1 MKPTPSK
8 PHRIPRFGAS
18 QRTPS
23 SSLAAAWLT
32 VLLAG
37 LACTAETRAQNAPA
51 AQPAANQPA
60 TAIPGARPA
69 PGAAANARPAAAPA
83 TAAAAAP
90 SPATPPAAP
99 AAAATGPG
107 STPAEPPKPAAPARR
122 NGANK
127 VAETPPPE
135 PAPKPGPLKPP
146 ACALAE
152 FRAIGIDTNDEQTRR
167 TKAAA
172 WLKRKAKDCTAEQ
185 LIVLRNN
192 RAQWLGTA
200 DSAELAAAVDG
211 LLESFAETNREV
223 SLLLYGTPPPPPPP
237 PDAKNKAAPAK

>member
-8 PHRIPRFGAS
+8 PHRIPRFGAP
-18 QRTPS
+18 QRTPGS
-23 SSLAAAWLT
+23 PLAA
-32 VLLAG
+32 VLLAVVLAG
-37 LACTAETRAQNAPA
+37 LASGPETRAQNAPA

-60 TAIPGARPA
+60 AAIPGARPA
-69 PGAAANARPAAAPA
+69 PGAAANGRPAAAPA
-83 TAAAAAP
+83 TAAAAAAP
-90 SPATPPAAP
+90 PATPPSAP

-107 STPAEPPKPAAPARR
+107 PAPVEPPKPAAPPRR
-122 NGANK
+122 NGADK
-127 VAETPPPE
+127 MAEAPPPE

-146 ACALAE
+146 SCALAE

-167 TKAAA
+167 AKATA

-237 PDAKNKAAPAK
+237 PDARNKAAPAK